1 MVRGLGLKSLKLRA
15 FEASAIC
22 KKKMTA
28 QLLTKP
34 EGRLYSLERITHRSW
49 FALPATDVAALWIF
63 GLQHRP

>member
-1 MVRGLGLKSLKLRA
+1 
-15 FEASAIC
+15 
-22 KKKMTA
+22 MTA